1 MSDRIFQISVYFSK
15 ERKEEIKQRAKEED
29 VSMSIIVND
38 MVDWYLQQEAHDA
51 IASETQAEERIQ
63 ELIAVGT
70 ESMRET
76 AKETRERHKELAI
89 YVIAIFELLT
99 RDQSSHVEKEALK
112 TGATRMGQDLDTIIQ
127 DIEESITSTETESEP
142 LTKPQTDTTSAG
154 TDDNVE
160 NEEDTSDSET
170 DTIHGSDL
178 FDQLRND
185 QE

>member
-1 MSDRIFQISVYFSK
+1 
-15 ERKEEIKQRAKEED
+15 
-29 VSMSIIVND
+29 
-38 MVDWYLQQEAHDA
+38 
-51 IASETQAEERIQ
+51 
-63 ELIAVGT
+63 
-70 ESMRET
+70 MRET

-99 RDQSSHVEKEALK
+99 RDQSPHVEKEALK